1 MFQTINIFTQILPL
15 ATTFLSLD
23 FCSSN
28 SSMFPHILFCC
39 WRWLSLKK
47 SRGHELNIAP
57 FDTAESKCS
66 VFKFKNRRGSHKT
79 LKLDAKIL
87 HKTKLKNYF
96 FIPRCHRHR
105 GAWLLGQY
113 ILRSENGKQLSF
125 SKNFF
130 NKAIISMPWPQLS
143 RNSTP
148 ADLYLLMLYIQLDL
162 YSYINKYH
170 REKL

>member
-47 SRGHELNIAP
+47 SQRSWLELCTVQ

-66 VFKFKNRRGSHKT
+66 VFKFKNRRGSHSHKT

-87 HKTKLKNYF
+87 HATKLKNYF

-125 SKNFF
+125 TKKNSIIKQLFICLGHSCLETQLLQTYIYWCYIF
-130 NKAIISMPWPQLS
+130 N
-143 RNSTP
+143 
-148 ADLYLLMLYIQLDL
+148 
-162 YSYINKYH
+162 
-170 REKL
+170 